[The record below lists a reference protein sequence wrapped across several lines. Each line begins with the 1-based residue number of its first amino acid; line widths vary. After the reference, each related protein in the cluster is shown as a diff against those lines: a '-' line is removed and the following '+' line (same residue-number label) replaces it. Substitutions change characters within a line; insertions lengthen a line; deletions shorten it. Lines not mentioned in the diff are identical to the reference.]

1 MSYLGPAVAF
11 IVTGSLVVETVFGLP
26 GSGRY
31 LVQGAIDRD
40 YPLVMGMI
48 VVYAVLTLLMN
59 FLVDLLYGWLDPGVR
74 HG

>member
-1 MSYLGPAVAF
+1 MAATSCRV
-11 IVTGSLVVETVFGLP
+11 
-26 GSGRY
+26 
-31 LVQGAIDRD
+31 IDRD